1 MEQLKKIELLSPA
14 KDYECGIEAIKHG
27 ADAVYI
33 GASAYGARSA
43 ACNSVKDIERL
54 ASFAHEFGAKVYV
67 TVNTILKDSELLPV
81 QNLIWDL
88 YYAGADALL
97 VQDMALLSIPLPQI
111 DIHASTQMDIR
122 SVDKVRF
129 LSKCGIKRVVLARE
143 LSLKEIAEIHA
154 ACPEVELEA
163 FVHGALCVSY
173 SGQCYASE
181 CCFGRSANRGEC
193 AQFCRLP
200 FDLLDEDRQLIA
212 TKHYLSLKDMNRCE
226 YLEEMID
233 AGVSSFKI
241 EGRLKDVSYVKNIT
255 AYYSRAIEKIIG
267 GRKDLV
273 RSSDGKSTV
282 TFTPDPYKSFNR
294 GFTDYCLHGI
304 PGNDSICSFESPKS
318 KGEYMGTVSRSS
330 AGAVSINY
338 ADRARTDVFS
348 NGDGIC
354 YINSDGVLEGC
365 RINKVENDML
375 YLHDRKIR
383 IPYKSEIFRNFDQ
396 KFLMQ
401 LQHSNTADRKI
412 NVDMVISE
420 TDTGFKLSVTD
431 QTGYTAAYSI
441 EQPKEMA
448 RTAQKMN
455 IKVQLSKLGETNFTP
470 GNITIDFDQDW
481 FIPSSRLSELRRGA
495 ISNLLKERIGRFE
508 RTIGTPEKVCCP
520 NPPDMLSGYTLDF
533 TSNVMNSVAEQFYR
547 TAGAGVVEPA
557 YERNKRENAVIM
569 TCRHCIRRALGLC
582 FKEHSATAEQ
592 QQPKYLRMSDGR
604 TFELEFDCKRCQM
617 KVLDTASAQ
626 R

>member
-1 MEQLKKIELLSPA
+1 MKQLKKIELLSPA

-33 GASAYGARSA
+33 GASAYGARAA
-43 ACNSVKDIERL
+43 ACNSVKDIKRL

-67 TVNTILKDSELLPV
+67 TVNTILKDSEILPV

-88 YYAGADALL
+88 FYAGADALL
-97 VQDMALLSIPLPQI
+97 VQDMALLSVPLPPI
-111 DIHASTQMDIR
+111 EIHASTQMDIR
-122 SVDKVRF
+122 DAEKVRF

-143 LSLKEIAEIHA
+143 LSLKEISEIHA

-193 AQFCRLP
+193 AQFCRLS
-200 FDLLDEDRQLIA
+200 FDLLDADRQLMG

-226 YLEEMID
+226 YLEEMIN

-255 AYYSRAIEKIIG
+255 AYYNRALDRLISE
-267 GRKDLV
+267 RQDLV
-273 RSSDGKSTV
+273 RSSDGKSIV
-282 TFTPDPYKSFNR
+282 TFTPNPYKSFNR
-294 GFTDYCLHGI
+294 GFTDYFLNGDSAK
-304 PGNDSICSFESPKS
+304 DSICSFESPKS

-330 AGAVSINY
+330 AGVVCINY
-338 ADRARTDVFS
+338 ADKAKTDVFS

-354 YINSDGVLEGC
+354 YINSDGKLEGC
-365 RINKVENDML
+365 RVNRVEKEML
-375 YLHDRKIR
+375 YLHDSKIR
-383 IPYKSEIFRNFDQ
+383 IPYKSEIYRNYDQ
-396 KFLMQ
+396 KFLTQ
-401 LQHSNTADRKI
+401 LQHGNTADRKI
-412 NVDMVISE
+412 SVDMVISQTE
-420 TDTGFKLSVTD
+420 NGFRLSVTD
-431 QTGYTAAYSI
+431 QAGYMAEYSI
-441 EQPKEMA
+441 EQPKEQA
-448 RTAQKMN
+448 RTAQQMN
-455 IKVQLSKLGETNFTP
+455 IKVQLSKLGETNFTL
-470 GNITIDFDQDW
+470 NNLTINFDEEW

-495 ISNLLKERIGRFE
+495 ISNLLKERLRSFE
-508 RTIGTPEKVCCP
+508 RTIGTQEVICCP
-520 NPPDMLSGYTLDF
+520 NPPLMLSGYKLDF
-533 TSNVMNSVAEQFYR
+533 MSNVMNSVAEQFYR

-557 YERNKRENAVIM
+557 YERNKRDNAVIM
-569 TCRHCIRRALGLC
+569 TCRHCLRYVMGVC
-582 FKEHSATAEQ
+582 CKENLDLIDKPK
-592 QQPKYLRMSDGR
+592 PKYLRMSDGR
-604 TFELEFDCKRCQM
+604 TFELEFDCRNCQM